1 VRLSEE
7 DFEILERRADGQF
20 LSTYLRQIALGK
32 ERKTMIPAANR
43 EIAGQLARIG
53 NNLNQLVRL
62 AHTGRY
68 PGQFE
73 STLRLLYE
81 KLAEYQR
88 QLVQG
93 P

>member
-7 DFEILERRADGQF
+7 EIEILERRADGQF
-20 LSTYLRQIALGK
+20 LSTYLRQAALGK

-43 EIAGQLARIG
+43 EIAGHLARIG

-68 PGQFE
+68 PAHFE